1 ELKIAQRALNFFGSG
16 IARPQ
21 QTLDK
26 IDKVPLHERFFQKMD
41 RSEAGD
47 LFALLG
53 QMDAGQHDRARIG
66 MTRPEIVKKVL
77 SKLVRRVHV
86 EDEKFRLHTEQEL
99 LRFLEAMRHFDPRIG
114 SRLLQ

>member
-1 ELKIAQRALNFFGSG
+1 AVRTREFDDRAGAAHALELNNVGELKIAQRTLKFFGSG

-21 QTLDK
+21 QTFDK

-41 RSEAGD
+41 RSEAAD

-66 MTRPEIVKKVL
+66 MTRPEIVKEVL

-86 EDEKFRLHTEQEL
+86 ENEQ
-99 LRFLEAMRHFDPRIG
+99 LR
-114 SRLLQ
+114 